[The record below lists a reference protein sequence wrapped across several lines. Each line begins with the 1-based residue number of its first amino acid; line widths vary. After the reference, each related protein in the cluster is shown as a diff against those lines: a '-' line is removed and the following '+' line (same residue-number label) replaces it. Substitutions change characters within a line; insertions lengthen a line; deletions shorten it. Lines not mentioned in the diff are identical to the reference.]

1 MSAVQGD
8 LALLKDRIAEQLLA
22 SQTIMRLSYCW
33 FDGTPRV
40 VPHWFHWNGRE
51 IVLASQADAPKV
63 RPLQRNPAVALT
75 IDTVDFPPKV
85 LMMRGIAHV
94 EIVDGVPSE
103 FAESSRRAFGREQGD
118 AWVKQVG
125 ELPGKW
131 ARIAVTPNWVG
142 ILDYE
147 TRLPSAL
154 MRAMARAAV

>member
-1 MSAVQGD
+1 MSTAQGD
-8 LALLKDRIAEQLLA
+8 LALLSDPIAEQLLA

-63 RPLQRNPAVALT
+63 RPLQRTPAVALT
-75 IDTVDFPPKV
+75 IDTIEFPPKV
-85 LMMRGIAHV
+85 LMVRGIAQV
-94 EIVDGVPSE
+94 EIVDTVPSE
-103 FAESSRRAFGREQGD
+103 FAESSRRYFGPEQGD

-125 ELPGKW
+125 ELPSNW
-131 ARIAVTPNWVG
+131 ARISITPNWVG

-154 MRAMARAAV
+154 MRAMARVGI